1 MRPDDK
7 TFWEKAFPAT
17 EWLRSYHRA
26 WFRLDLLAGITLAAY
41 LLPAALG
48 DASLANL
55 PPEAGLYA
63 CLFGG
68 LVFWI
73 FCGSR
78 YTVVSVTSA
87 ISLVIGSSLGEITG
101 GNSARFGALAA
112 GTALLVSLIA
122 FVAWLAR
129 AGVMVHFISESV
141 MTGFKCGVALF
152 LASTQLPKLFGFH
165 GAHGSFW
172 GNTGFFLKH
181 LNEANSMSI
190 LVGGIALAL
199 LILAK
204 IFFKHKPVALFVVIG
219 GIIAASTLSLET
231 HGVKLIGAVPQGI
244 PPLKVPLLYWRDLN
258 ELLPLA
264 LACFLLGAVET
275 AAMGR
280 MFAAKYGGRFDAN
293 QENLALAA
301 SNLFAGLGGGLPVSG
316 GTSQSLVN
324 EEGGAKT
331 PLSTVISA
339 VFILM
344 VVLFFSRLLSALPQ
358 PVLAAVVLV
367 AIAGLL
373 NLSTLKELWLN
384 DRSEFV
390 VAMAAFAGVLTFGL
404 LRGVMLGAL
413 ISLVQLVRISSRP
426 HVAFLGRIPGTR
438 RFSDRD
444 RHADNELIPNVMI
457 FRPESALVYFNV
469 DNVCD
474 AILSRVRVEATS
486 PKLVVLDLSA
496 APLVDMQSAHTLA
509 STADE
514 LSAIGIRFQAV
525 EPRSSVRDRFR
536 HESVDSK
543 LGGVN
548 RFTSVADVIDHFVG
562 EPEPSAEAVKSE
574 R

>member
-1 MRPDDK
+1 VSH
-7 TFWEKAFPAT
+7 EVAVINFPSLGQWIPALD
-17 EWLRSYHRA
+17 WLRNYNRSWLRG
-26 WFRLDLLAGITLAAY
+26 DVLAGVTLAAY

-55 PPEAGLYA
+55 PPETGLYA

-87 ISLVIGSSLGEITG
+87 ISLVIGVSLGEITG
-101 GNSARFGALAA
+101 GNTTRFGGLAA

-122 FVAWLAR
+122 FIAWLAK
-129 AGVMVHFISESV
+129 AGVLVHFISESV

-172 GNTGFFLKH
+172 GNAGFFFKH
-181 LNEANSMSI
+181 LNETNTTSL
-190 LVGGIALAL
+190 LVGGMALVL
-199 LILAK
+199 LILGK
-204 IFFKHKPVALFVVIG
+204 IFLNHKPVALFVVIG

-244 PPLKVPLLYWRDLN
+244 PPLKVPALYWRDLN

-264 LACFLLGAVET
+264 LACFLLGVVET
-275 AAMGR
+275 AAIGR
-280 MFAAKYGGRFDAN
+280 MFAAKHGGRFDAN

-331 PLSTVISA
+331 PLSTALAA
-339 VFILM
+339 VFVLI
-344 VVLFFSRLLSALPQ
+344 VVLFFSHLLSALPQ

-373 NLSTLKELWLN
+373 NLATLKELWLN

-390 VAMAAFAGVLTFGL
+390 VAIAAFAGVLTFGL
-404 LRGVMLGAL
+404 LKGVMLGAL
-413 ISLVQLVRISSRP
+413 ISLVQLVRVSSRP
-426 HVAFLGRIPGTR
+426 HVALLGQIPGTR

-444 RHADNELIPNVMI
+444 RHEDNELIPGVMI
-457 FRPESALVYFNV
+457 FRPESALIYFNV

-474 AILSRVRVEATS
+474 AILNRVRSEPTL

-496 APLVDMQSAHTLA
+496 ASIVDMQSAHTLA
-509 STADE
+509 SMAAE
-514 LSAIGIRFQAV
+514 LTGLSIHFHAV
-525 EPRSSVRDRFR
+525 EPRSSVRDRLR
-536 HESVDSK
+536 REGVDTK
-543 LGGVN
+543 LGGID
-548 RFTSVADVIDHFVG
+548 RFTTVADVIDHFLG
-562 EPEPSAEAVKSE
+562 ASAS
-574 R
+574 

>member
-1 MRPDDK
+1 MRSLSLAR
-7 TFWEKAFPAT
+7 WIPALS
-17 EWLRSYHRA
+17 WLRAYDRTWLRA
-26 WFRLDLLAGITLAAY
+26 DVLAGVTLAAY

-55 PPEAGLYA
+55 RPEAGLYA

-68 LVFWI
+68 LLFWI

-78 YTVVSVTSA
+78 YTVVSITSA

-101 GNSARFGALAA
+101 GNTMRFGALAA

-122 FVAWLAR
+122 FIAWLVK
-129 AGVMVHFISESV
+129 AGVLVHFISESV

-165 GAHGSFW
+165 AAHGSFW
-172 GNTGFFLKH
+172 GNAGFFFSH
-181 LNEANSMSI
+181 LNETNMTSL
-190 LVGGIALAL
+190 LVGGSALAL
-199 LILAK
+199 LILGK
-204 IFFKHKPVALFVVIG
+204 IFLEHKPVALFVVIG
-219 GIIAASTLSLET
+219 GIIAASMLSLET
-231 HGVKLIGAVPQGI
+231 RGVKLIGAVPQGI
-244 PPLKVPLLYWRDLN
+244 PPLKVPGLYWDDLN
-258 ELLPLA
+258 DLLPLA

-275 AAMGR
+275 AAVGR
-280 MFAAKYGGRFDAN
+280 MFAAKHGGRFDAN

-301 SNLFAGLGGGLPVSG
+301 SNLFAGLGGGFPVSG

-331 PLSTVISA
+331 PLSTALAA
-339 VFILM
+339 VFILV
-344 VVLFFSRLLSALPQ
+344 VVLFFSQLLSALPQ

-367 AIAGLL
+367 AVAGLL

-390 VAMAAFAGVLTFGL
+390 VAMAAFGGVLTFGL

-413 ISLVQLVRISSRP
+413 ISLVQLVRVSSRP

-444 RHADNELIPNVMI
+444 RHGDNELIPNVMI
-457 FRPESALVYFNV
+457 FRPESVLIYFNV
-469 DNVCD
+469 DNVCE
-474 AILSRVRVEATS
+474 AILSRVRAAPKV

-496 APLVDMQSAHTLA
+496 APMVDMQSAHTLA
-509 STADE
+509 SMADE
-514 LSAIGIRFQAV
+514 LGATGIRFQAV
-525 EPRSSVRDRFR
+525 EPRSSVRDRLR
-536 HESVDSK
+536 REAVDAK

-548 RFTSVADVIDHFVG
+548 RFTTVADVIDHFLG
-562 EPEPSAEAVKSE
+562 ETERSAAAIKSSL
-574 R
+574 